1 MKELRF
7 AMFGTGFWSRYQLAG
22 WRELPGVRCVALFNR
37 TRAKA
42 EALAKAFQ
50 VPAVYDDP
58 GELLRNERLDF
69 MDVVTD
75 VDTHSRFVHLAAEHQ
90 LPVICQKPM
99 APTLAEAERMV
110 ATCRDAGVPFLIH
123 ENWRFQEPIRQL
135 KRVLAEDAIGRPFR
149 ARIHY
154 CNSFPVFDNQPFL
167 KELEQFI
174 LTDMGSH
181 ILDVARFLFGEAE
194 NLYCQI
200 DRVHADIRGE
210 DVATVMMR
218 MGGRTTVT
226 CELSYASRT
235 EHERFPQT
243 YFFIEGERGSI
254 ELGPDY
260 WIHVTTT
267 AGTQAHRYPPPFYP
281 WAEPTHAV
289 VHASIVACNADLLK
303 ALQGGAPAETTGE
316 DNLQTIRL
324 IFAAYE
330 SAKTGATIKSGCL

>member
-7 AMFGTGFWSRYQLAG
+7 AMIGTGFWSRYQLAG
-22 WRELPGVRCVALFNR
+22 WCELPGAQCVALCNR
-37 TRAKA
+37 TRSKA
-42 EALAKAFQ
+42 EALAKEFN

-58 GELLRNERLDF
+58 DELVNKERLDF
-69 MDVVTD
+69 LDIVTD
-75 VDTHSRFVHLAAEHQ
+75 VDTHGRFVDLAANHR

-110 ATCRDAGVPFLIH
+110 AICREAGVPFYIH
-123 ENWRFQEPIRQL
+123 ENWRWQEPIRQL
-135 KRVLAEDAIGRPFR
+135 KRVLVEGIIGRPFR
-149 ARIHY
+149 GRIHY
-154 CNSFPVFDNQPFL
+154 ANSFPVFDKQPFL
-167 KELEQFI
+167 KELDQFI

-200 DRVHADIRGE
+200 DRVRPDIRGE
-210 DVATVMMR
+210 DTATVMMR
-218 MGGRTTVT
+218 MGGQTTVT

-243 YFFIEGERGSI
+243 YFFIEGKHGSI

-260 WIHVTTT
+260 WLRVTTPE
-267 AGTQAHRYPPPFYP
+267 GTHARRYPPPFYA
-281 WAEPTHAV
+281 WAEHTHAV
-289 VHASIVACNADLLK
+289 VHASIVACNADILR
-303 ALQGGAPAETTGE
+303 ALQGGPPAETSGQ
-316 DNLQTIRL
+316 DNLRTMQL

-330 SAKTGATIKSGCL
+330 SARSGRAIEFR